1 MEEDVLR
8 KLIKESVPQFVLDS
22 QKGDELFN
30 KVIESFYKVSSQKDT
45 CNIYIRYRGA
55 ASRSSIRF

>member
-22 QKGDELFN
+22 KKGDELFN
-30 KVIESFYKVSSQKDT
+30 NVIESFYKVSSQKDP
-45 CNIYIRYRGA
+45 CNIYIRYGGA
-55 ASRSSIRF
+55 TSRSLITF

>member
-22 QKGDELFN
+22 KKGDELFN
-30 KVIESFYKVSSQKDT
+30 NVIESFYKVSSQKDP
-45 CNIYIRYRGA
+45 CNI
-55 ASRSSIRF
+55 